1 MNVVGVSYDKPEDNR
16 KWAEKNNLPF
26 KLLSDREKSLA
37 KQVGA
42 ARTMIPV
49 PKRISYLIGADGVV
63 LVAYP
68 DVKPGEHAGEVLA
81 DLERLEVG
89 QSD

>member
-1 MNVVGVSYDKPEDNR
+1 VNVVGVSFDKPDTNKR
-16 KWAEKNNLPF
+16 WAEKNDLPF
-26 KLLSDREKSLA
+26 KLLSDRDKTLA

-42 ARTMIPV
+42 ARSMIPL
-49 PKRISYLIGADGVV
+49 PKRISYLVGADGTV

-68 DVKPGEHAGEVLA
+68 DVKPGEHAAEVLA

-89 QSD
+89 EDG

>member
-1 MNVVGVSYDKPEDNR
+1 MNVVGVSFDKPDTNK

-26 KLLSDREKSLA
+26 KLLSDQEKALA

-42 ARTMIPV
+42 ARSMIPL
-49 PKRISYLIGADGVV
+49 PKRISYLVGADGLV

-81 DLERLEVG
+81 DLERLG
-89 QSD
+89 IGSD

>member
-1 MNVVGVSYDKPEDNR
+1 MNVVGVSFDKPEDNR

-26 KLLSDREKSLA
+26 RLLSDRDKTLA
-37 KQVGA
+37 KAVGA
-42 ARTMIPV
+42 ARSMIPL
-49 PKRISYLIGADGVV
+49 PKRISYLVAADGKV

-68 DVKPGEHAGEVLA
+68 DVKPGEHAEEVVA
-81 DLERLEVG
+81 DLERLEIG

>member
-1 MNVVGVSYDKPEDNR
+1 MNVVGVSFDKPDANK

-26 KLLSDREKSLA
+26 KLLSDHEKALA

-42 ARTMIPV
+42 ARSMIPL
-49 PKRISYLIGADGVV
+49 PKRISYLVGADGLV

-81 DLERLEVG
+81 DLERLG
-89 QSD
+89 IGDTD

>member
-1 MNVVGVSYDKPEDNR
+1 VNVVGVSYDKPEANR

-26 KLLSDREKSLA
+26 KLLSDRDKTLA

-42 ARTMIPV
+42 ARSMIPV
-49 PKRISYLIGADGVV
+49 PKRISYLIGADGAV

-68 DVKPGEHAGEVLA
+68 DVKPGGHAEEVLA
-81 DLERLEVG
+81 DLERLEIG
-89 QSD
+89 KAE

>member
-1 MNVVGVSYDKPEDNR
+1 VSVVGVSYDKPESNR
-16 KWAEKNNLPF
+16 SWAEKNNLPF
-26 KLLSDREKSLA
+26 KLLSDREKNLA

-42 ARTMIPV
+42 ARSMIPV

-81 DLERLEVG
+81 DLERLG
-89 QSD
+89 IGNPD

>member
-1 MNVVGVSYDKPEDNR
+1 VNVVGVSYDKPEDNR

-26 KLLSDREKSLA
+26 KLLSDRDKTLA

-42 ARTMIPV
+42 ARSMIPV
-49 PKRISYLIGADGVV
+49 PKRISYLIGADGMV

-81 DLERLEVG
+81 DLERLEIG

>member
-1 MNVVGVSYDKPEDNR
+1 MAVVGVSFDTPETNR

-26 KLLSDREKSLA
+26 RLLTDRDKTLA

-42 ARTMIPV
+42 ARSMIPL
-49 PKRISYLIGADGVV
+49 PKRISYLIGADGVI

-68 DVKPGEHAGEVLA
+68 DVKPGDHAQEVVA
-81 DLERLEVG
+81 DLERLDVG
-89 QSD
+89 KAD

>member
-1 MNVVGVSYDKPEDNR
+1 MNVVGVSFDKPDANK

-26 KLLSDREKSLA
+26 KLLSDQEKALA

-42 ARTMIPV
+42 ARSMIPL
-49 PKRISYLIGADGVV
+49 PKRISYLVGADGKV

-68 DVKPGEHAGEVLA
+68 DVKPGEHAAEVLA
-81 DLERLEVG
+81 DLERLG
-89 QSD
+89 IGSD